1 MNTSAL
7 KPKPS
12 AIRTLH
18 AHSDSPRN
26 RKPPA
31 RHPNT
36 KRIGELAE
44 AAFVVKA
51 AGLGFAVSKPW
62 GDIERYDFIL
72 DSGPRTWRV
81 QIKCTESLSNRGYQV
96 QSTYTDRKQKGHYT
110 AADIDVLVAYILPLD
125 LWYVIPAQAFPSS
138 ASIRLYP
145 EGNIS
150 RHARFE
156 QYREAWHLFGQQPP
170 QADLSNAA
178 PPSDNGHPDPEPV
191 GGEGPAANCHPERSE
206 CSAKRGTHAVE
217 GPLPS
222 TAPPRRHPRP
232 DTVLGR
238 AMSQWAQRVTAL
250 YNRKP

>member
-1 MNTSAL
+1 MLFCL
-7 KPKPS
+7 KRGKAKSEHFSPQAKAVRHSHPPRSFRLASKPQVAS
-12 AIRTLH
+12 
-18 AHSDSPRN
+18 
-26 RKPPA
+26 A

-62 GDIERYDFIL
+62 GDSERYDFIL

-125 LWYVIPAQAFPSS
+125 LWNVIPAQAFPSS

-191 GGEGPAANCHPERSE
+191 GGEGPAANCHQAE
-206 CSAKRGTHAVE
+206 
-217 GPLPS
+217 
-222 TAPPRRHPRP
+222 
-232 DTVLGR
+232 
-238 AMSQWAQRVTAL
+238 
-250 YNRKP
+250 